1 MLEVQNHSHVLEK
14 EVAVEKIGTCLVRQH
29 THLLEENFCKKK
41 ERKKNKLLCNESDA
55 AAAAA
60 AAAAA

>member
-14 EVAVEKIGTCLVRQH
+14 EVVVERIVTCPVRQH

-41 ERKKNKLLCNESDA
+41 EKERKINKQMQNLYK
-55 AAAAA
+55 
-60 AAAAA
+60 